1 MQIIRH
7 VFTFA
12 LVLCF
17 LSPSYADEKIN
28 MGQPQTAGDAAVQK
42 EIRKRVGLIE
52 SNGDLEVASCQIC
65 SKTVIPALYERFDYN
80 PVWTNRQSIDQ
91 LILVLETIKGDGLDP
106 SDYNLSI
113 IKDLREQ
120 MHSGSQASPSFL
132 ADFDLLLSDSL
143 VRLGYHLLIGKVD
156 PVEFDTNWNMDR
168 TVGDLD
174 QILLMAASITDGS
187 IVNLVQSMRPQN
199 EIYTRLRSALALYRS
214 IETKGGWEEIARGSL
229 LKQGI
234 SESRV
239 VSLRKRLIA
248 TDDMAAEDQDNPLF
262 DKAVEEAV
270 MRFQKRHGLVADGI
284 VGNNTL
290 KALNTSVK
298 DRINQILVNLER
310 ARWVLHDLPDQFVLV
325 DIAGF
330 EVQYRN
336 GNSVRFQTR
345 AQVGK
350 TYRKTPVFKSEIKF
364 LVLNP
369 TWTVPKTIF
378 EKDYL
383 PKIKKD
389 PKFLAQKGMRV
400 ITFKGEDVD
409 ENTIDWSRY
418 PKAGFP
424 YMLRQGPGPTNA
436 LGQIKFMFPNSHD
449 VYLHDTPSK
458 SLFNEKE
465 RTFSSGC
472 VRIENPFKFGELL
485 LNDPKWTEQ
494 ALMEVIESKETKH
507 ISLKKPVTIL
517 LLYWTVR
524 VEDDGTV
531 VFKKDIYERDQN
543 ILSGLKSQFKFRKR
557 PILTEKKI

>member
-1 MQIIRH
+1 
-7 VFTFA
+7 
-12 LVLCF
+12 
-17 LSPSYADEKIN
+17 
-28 MGQPQTAGDAAVQK
+28 
-42 EIRKRVGLIE
+42 
-52 SNGDLEVASCQIC
+52 
-65 SKTVIPALYERFDYN
+65 
-80 PVWTNRQSIDQ
+80 
-91 LILVLETIKGDGLDP
+91 
-106 SDYNLSI
+106 
-113 IKDLREQ
+113 
-120 MHSGSQASPSFL
+120 
-132 ADFDLLLSDSL
+132 
-143 VRLGYHLLIGKVD
+143 
-156 PVEFDTNWNMDR
+156 
-168 TVGDLD
+168 
-174 QILLMAASITDGS
+174 
-187 IVNLVQSMRPQN
+187 
-199 EIYTRLRSALALYRS
+199 
-214 IETKGGWEEIARGSL
+214 
-229 LKQGI
+229 
-234 SESRV
+234 
-239 VSLRKRLIA
+239 
-248 TDDMAAEDQDNPLF
+248 
-262 DKAVEEAV
+262 
-270 MRFQKRHGLVADGI
+270 
-284 VGNNTL
+284 
-290 KALNTSVK
+290 
-298 DRINQILVNLER
+298 
-310 ARWVLHDLPDQFVLV
+310 LHDLPDQFVLV

-336 GNSVRFQTR
+336 GNSVMFETR

-389 PKFLAQKGMRV
+389 PEFLAKKGMRV

-409 ENTIDWSRY
+409 ESTIDWSRY

-458 SLFNEKE
+458 SLFNENE

-494 ALMEVIESKETKH
+494 ALMEVIESKETKQ
-507 ISLKKPVTIL
+507 ISLKKSVTIL

-557 PILTEKKI
+557 PILTDKKI